1 MKTVSTEFGD
11 VELEIWDTAGQGVSC
26 LSSFY
31 SISQVAQA
39 HTRSTRKIYKLI
51 LFLCL
56 CSLLVSLLVFFACFF
71 VSVFFLHFFVC
82 FGYPFYL
89 ALCTE
94 TYRSISALYYRGAAI
109 ILLVYD
115 ITNKVLLINW
125 IGKSARFVILCDY
138 GLIACGSF
146 FAFLRDSCAGVFAP
160 S

>member
-1 MKTVSTEFGD
+1 MGYRRTRCVMLVQFLFYFPSCTST
-11 VELEIWDTAGQGVSC
+11 
-26 LSSFY
+26 
-31 SISQVAQA
+31 
-39 HTRSTRKIYKLI
+39 HKIDPENLQTN
-51 LFLCL
+51 F
-56 CSLLVSLLVFFACFF
+56 VSLLVFFACFF